1 MEKEQINALLEKLKE
16 VLGKDISQED
26 LKRKM
31 EQVALHRP
39 TRDTDD
45 VIAANVG
52 LPVEAV
58 TLIRDMIRGLT
69 EEESLQRSR
78 LSYHPHH
85 MHLSSGKANSCEMC
99 AGKRFVPQYHSSIKK
114 RQGKEKTNEA

>member
-1 MEKEQINALLEKLKE
+1 MEKEQINVLLERLKE

-26 LKRKM
+26 LKREM
-31 EQVALHRP
+31 EKVVLHRP

-45 VIAANVG
+45 AVAAKVG

-58 TLIRDMIRGLT
+58 TLIRDMMRKLT
-69 EEESLQRSR
+69 VDESLQRSR

-85 MHLSSGKANSCEMC
+85 MRLS
-99 AGKRFVPQYHSSIKK
+99 AGNVNNREICVEKRFVPQYHSSIK
-114 RQGKEKTNEA
+114 RQGKEKPNEA